1 MNYYRVLLEAE
12 KNLKGIFIKN
22 PRLDS
27 EILLSSSLKI
37 SRENILVNLNKKISR
52 KNLNYFKKL
61 IERRKKNEPIAYIVG
76 YKEFW
81 KRKFRVNNDVL
92 VPRPDTEYLVE
103 ESLKL
108 IPKNCSLNILDI
120 GTGAGCIILSIL
132 NERKKCYGVALDISK
147 KALNVAKFNAKM
159 QQIKNRIKFVNS
171 DIDKFNSGKYD
182 VILSNPPYIKNSDIK
197 YLDKDICFFEPKV
210 ALKGGFDGYS
220 TIRTVIDK
228 SKILMKKKGKLFLE
242 IGNNQTKNVLQLLKT
257 KGFYINKIV
266 KNLSKNNRC
275 IVSTKIH

>member
-12 KNLKGIFIKN
+12 KNLKSIFIKN

-27 EILLSSSLKI
+27 EILLSRSLKI
-37 SRENILVNLNKKISR
+37 SRENILVNLNRKISK
-52 KNLNYFKKL
+52 KNFNYFKKL

-81 KRKFRVNNDVL
+81 KIKFKVNNDVL
-92 VPRPDTEYLVE
+92 IPRPDTEFMVE
-103 ESLKL
+103 ESLRH

-120 GTGAGCIILSIL
+120 GTGSGCIILSIL
-132 NERKKCYGVALDISK
+132 KERKKCYGVALDISK

-242 IGNNQTKNVLQLLKT
+242 IGNNQAKYVLQLLKT

-275 IVSTKIH
+275 IVSTKTH

>member
-12 KNLKGIFIKN
+12 KNLKGVFIKS

-37 SRENILVNLNKKISR
+37 SRENILINLNRKISK

-61 IERRKKNEPIAYIVG
+61 IERRKKKEPIAYIVG

-81 KRKFRVNNDVL
+81 KRKFKVNNDVL

-103 ESLKL
+103 ESLKF

-120 GTGAGCIILSIL
+120 GTGSGCIILSIL

-171 DIDKFNSGKYD
+171 DIDKFCFGKYD
-182 VILSNPPYIKNSDIK
+182 VILSNPPYIKNFDIK
-197 YLDKDICFFEPKV
+197 YLDKDISFFEPKV

-242 IGNNQTKNVLQLLKT
+242 IGNNQAKYVLQLLKT

-275 IVSTKIH
+275 IVSTKTH

>member
-12 KNLKGIFIKN
+12 KNLKSIFIKN

-27 EILLSSSLKI
+27 ELLLSRSLKI
-37 SRENILVNLNKKISR
+37 SRENILVNLNRKISK
-52 KNLNYFKKL
+52 KNFNYFKKL

-81 KRKFRVNNDVL
+81 KRKFKVNNDVL
-92 VPRPDTEYLVE
+92 IPRPDTEFMVE
-103 ESLKL
+103 ESLRL

-120 GTGAGCIILSIL
+120 GTGSGCIILSIL
-132 NERKKCYGVALDISK
+132 KERKKCYGVALDISK

-242 IGNNQTKNVLQLLKT
+242 IGNNQAKYVLQLLKT

-275 IVSTKIH
+275 IVSTKTH

>member
-12 KNLKGIFIKN
+12 KNLKSIFIKN

-27 EILLSSSLKI
+27 EILLSRSLKI
-37 SRENILVNLNKKISR
+37 SRENILVNLNRKISK
-52 KNLNYFKKL
+52 KNFNYFKKL
-61 IERRKKNEPIAYIVG
+61 IERRKKNEPIAYIIG

-81 KRKFRVNNDVL
+81 KRKFKVNNDVL
-92 VPRPDTEYLVE
+92 IPRPDTELMVE
-103 ESLKL
+103 ESLRL

-120 GTGAGCIILSIL
+120 GTGSGCIILSIL
-132 NERKKCYGVALDISK
+132 KERKKCYGVALDISK

-242 IGNNQTKNVLQLLKT
+242 IGNNQAKYVLQLLKT

-275 IVSTKIH
+275 IVSTKTH